1 MAYCL
6 KRVYVILIM
15 EWMVYRSI
23 GLTISEI
30 YDMLLLTPLI
40 FKNYKQWKAVITDSI
55 MLSIL

>member
-6 KRVYVILIM
+6 KSVYVILIM
-15 EWMVYRSI
+15 EWMVYQSI

>member
-6 KRVYVILIM
+6 KSVYVILIM

-40 FKNYKQWKAVITDSI
+40 FKNYKQWTAVITDSI